1 MTAAVCAGAAF
12 GRLMGESM
20 AVWFPGGIGGA
31 LIVPGG
37 YAIVGAAALSAS
49 VTHTISTSVIVF
61 ELTGQMSHVLP
72 CIVSRAHRPD
82 VARPALH
89 CKSSSPARCRT
100 SCPAL

>member
-1 MTAAVCAGAAF
+1 
-12 GRLMGESM
+12 MGESM

-61 ELTGQMSHVLP
+61 ELAGQMSHVLP
-72 CIVSRAHRPD
+72 CIVSTNLYATIHIAIRIYC
-82 VARPALH
+82 L
-89 CKSSSPARCRT
+89 CICSYLFKKCIT
-100 SCPAL
+100 NYMYM

>member
-1 MTAAVCAGAAF
+1 MTPKLYLCFAGAAF

-20 AVWFPGGIGGA
+20 AVWFPNGINGA
-31 LIVPGG
+31 MIVPGG

-72 CIVSRAHRPD
+72 CIVSFGNILTYLLYAIRIDMMNVKAK
-82 VARPALH
+82 AF
-89 CKSSSPARCRT
+89 
-100 SCPAL
+100 